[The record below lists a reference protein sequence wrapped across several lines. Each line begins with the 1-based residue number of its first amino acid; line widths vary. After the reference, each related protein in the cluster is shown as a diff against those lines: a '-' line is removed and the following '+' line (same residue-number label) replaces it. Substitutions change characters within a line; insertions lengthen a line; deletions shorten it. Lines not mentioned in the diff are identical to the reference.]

1 MSEQRISIRQEPT
14 QLNTVYTKL
23 LYSITTSNY
32 SYPQFKFVCD
42 VEDYAGNLI
51 QRIKQPA
58 NNFGNAVFNVAIPI
72 KPQLQVDD
80 TLYIT
85 RPTASYG
92 NGDNSLINS
101 YSQFICRFGEEYGTS
116 PSSSVTVYDGLGN
129 VGDPAVTGSILTLG
143 RMTWEPWDSGF
154 SNSSSAAPP
163 YVRSDT
169 GSFNFYVW
177 EGDKPANYVDVNL
190 RVNGVVPAGG
200 TGTGSP
206 SGSAGTGS
214 FSWTGS
220 EGLYDLEVYSPT
232 GIPSA
237 DSRISLEIYDMS
249 NQVMVYTSSMAG
261 VLPAGY
267 VSGSGGAG
275 EVLITTSFTGSMGIV
290 YGCRVNSI
298 PTSSFNPPPF
308 ISYYLTSP
316 FGSPISRIQSGNYPL
331 FPGNVHNI
339 SSLPNNEAYLLNS
352 FSTSGSI
359 IGQALEVY
367 PTLQDFNLNE
377 VPITNPVGTGNF
389 ASWNFNT
396 QDVRINWTGS
406 NPSYTGDPITKTI
419 LTNWPQYQRESLPS
433 ERPLDNLALQNPG
446 HFRTVSENDLGIVSW
461 FNISGSIPIGATQK
475 DAYDVKLF
483 YFSPLSSSL
492 ETGDNNGGQS
502 WDGAQ
507 LNGFSTGLVNSG
519 SGADIP
525 FCSGPLFPGNLPAV
539 STPSIQWNFLQL
551 QINRSSIN
559 WWRREEPCAWQTRSN
574 FAFINK
580 WGVWDFI
587 GLNTPTNKSAR
598 INSRKEFLSVNVDYN
613 IDVSTYSPYNRG
625 LEQYYLDQDYK
636 YKIKTDPINNVNSS
650 YYGDFAAENFY
661 QELFISPNVMLQVD
675 NTFVPINI
683 TNSKF
688 EYKTNKKKQKTYQV
702 EIEYEFSNKPR
713 SRT

>member
-129 VGDPAVTGSILTLG
+129 VGDPAVTGSVLTLG

-154 SNSSSAAPP
+154 SNSSSAASP
-163 YVRSDT
+163 YSASDT
-169 GSFNFYVW
+169 GSV
-177 EGDKPANYVDVNL
+177 NYWYNEIDPL
-190 RVNGVVPAGG
+190 SIYFATASLFIDGVSALQSYG
-200 TGTGSP
+200 
-206 SGSAGTGS
+206 SGSLTYYDNPGEYYFEVKIPGS
-214 FSWTGS
+214 NNLSHRYSLDIYNMS
-220 EGLYDLEVYSPT
+220 E
-232 GIPSA
+232 
-237 DSRISLEIYDMS
+237 
-249 NQVMVYTSSMAG
+249 QVS
-261 VLPAGY
+261 VLSTGY
-267 VSGSGGAG
+267 VSAPASLSPQT
-275 EVLITTSFTGSMGIV
+275 VITASFTGSLGNL
-290 YGCRVNSI
+290 YGVQLNAI
-298 PTSSFNPPPF
+298 PTASFTANPLDA
-308 ISYYLTSP
+308 YYLSDDGIATTW
-316 FGSPISRIQSGNYPL
+316 RVRSGAYPL
-331 FPGNVHNI
+331 FPGNFHNV
-339 SSLPNNEAYLLNS
+339 SGQLSTQPYEMNVTD
-352 FSTSGSI
+352 TSGSN
-359 IGQALEVY
+359 IGQALEAY
-367 PTLQDFNLNE
+367 PTLQDFQLNE
-377 VPITNPVGTGNF
+377 IPITNPVGTGNF
-389 ASWNFNT
+389 ASWNFNA

-446 HFRTVSENDLGIVSW
+446 HFRTVSVNDLGTVSW
-461 FNISGSIPIGATQK
+461 FNISGSIPIGATAV
-475 DAYDVKLF
+475 DAYDVNLY
-483 YFSPLSSSL
+483 YFDPSLSPLDV
-492 ETGDNNGGQS
+492 GDNNGGQA
-502 WDGAQ
+502 WDGAT

-525 FCSGPLFPGNLPAV
+525 FCTGPLFPANLPLVA
-539 STPSIQWNFLQL
+539 TPSIQWNFLQL
-551 QINRSSIN
+551 RLNKSSIN
-559 WWRREEPCAWQTRSN
+559 WWRREEPCDWQTRSN

-587 GLNTPTNKSAR
+587 GLNTPTNKSAV
-598 INSRKEFLSVNVDYN
+598 IKSRKEFLSVNVDYN
-613 IDVSTYSPYNRG
+613 TDVSSYSPYNRG
-625 LEQYYLDQDYK
+625 FEQYYLDQDYK
-636 YKIKTDPINNVNSS
+636 YKIETDPINNVNSS

-675 NTFVPINI
+675 DTFVPINL
-683 TNSKF
+683 TNSSFK
-688 EYKTNKKKQKTYQV
+688 YKTNKKGQKTYQV
-702 EIEYEFSNKPR
+702 GIEYEFSNKPR